1 MNRWMP
7 EMDGIEAAR
16 IIRNEIEGDYAK
28 TVPIIALTAN
38 AVIGNNSFFMKSGF
52 QEVLSKPISVN
63 RLDEVVNEWIKT
75 K

>member
-1 MNRWMP
+1 
-7 EMDGIEAAR
+7 MDGIAAVR

-38 AVIGNNSFFMKSGF
+38 AVIGNNAFFTQSGF

-63 RLDEVVNEWIKT
+63 RLDEVINEWIKN
-75 K
+75 